1 MSALTASL
9 TTLTPAVATAAGG
22 AESLVADIGFCLI
35 VAGFLSL
42 VFARLKIPSIA
53 AFLVAGVVVGP
64 QLGHIVTNQANIET
78 IAHFGLTLLLF
89 VIGLEID
96 LGQLLGSG
104 RTIVLSGLLQFPLCI
119 AFGYGATALLQLT
132 GWSALAGPYVPIYVG
147 FTLAASSTLLV
158 VKIMQEKFQMD
169 TVVGRVAIG
178 VLIAQD
184 VWSIV
189 VLALQPNFAK
199 PELGVVGFT
208 FLGIGIV
215 TAVAVL
221 LAKHAL
227 PVAFRWIAKTPEL
240 MLVVAVGWCF
250 AIGAFGSHLGDILAL
265 VGLHVPM
272 SVSAEMGALIAG
284 ASIASLP
291 FTHHV
296 VAKVAVVKDFFITLF
311 FVALGMGIPKP
322 DGADV
327 LLFAL
332 VLSLLV
338 LLSRLVVFFPLF
350 YFTGLDRRNAF
361 VGATQLAQI
370 SEFCLVIGYLGLG
383 YGHITAA
390 TSSTIIFAFVVTA
403 LATPFLYEGADRLHD
418 AFGPLLERLGFRTP
432 AVSVG
437 GDDRGHAPAVV
448 LLGFHRVA
456 SSLLWEL
463 KKQRAE
469 ALKEVLVVD
478 FNVALHPAIA
488 ATGAHVTYGDIS
500 NYEMLAHLGVDQA
513 KVIVCTIPDDVLKGT
528 TNLELTQVL
537 RQLNPKAKLIVN
549 AVSFTDVDEMYAA
562 GADYVFLA
570 RAETARNVMPA
581 VAAALAGTLG
591 EHRKREEAALGTPA
605 TRAEVLP

>member
-1 MSALTASL
+1 MSALPASL
-9 TTLTPAVATAAGG
+9 TMLTPAIATAAGG

-53 AFLVAGVVVGP
+53 AFLVAGVIVGP

-104 RTIVLSGLLQFPLCI
+104 KTIVLSGLLQFPLCI
-119 AFGYGATALLQLT
+119 AFGYGATVLLQLT
-132 GWSALAGPYVPIYVG
+132 GWSAVAGPYVPIYIG

-169 TVVGRVAIG
+169 TVVGRVAVG

-189 VLALQPNFAK
+189 VLAMQPNFAK

-215 TAVAVL
+215 TAVAAL
-221 LAKHAL
+221 AAKHAL
-227 PVAFRWIAKTPEL
+227 PVAFRWIAKSPEL
-240 MLVVAVGWCF
+240 MLVAAVGWCF
-250 AIGAFGSHLGDILAL
+250 GIGAFGSHLGDILAL
-265 VGLHVPM
+265 AGLHVPM

-291 FTHHV
+291 YTHHV

-322 DGADV
+322 DSADV

-338 LLSRLVVFFPLF
+338 LLSRLIVFFPLF

-370 SEFCLVIGYLGLG
+370 SEFCLVIGYLGIG
-383 YGHITAA
+383 YGHLTAS
-390 TSSTIIFAFVVTA
+390 TSSTIIFAFVITA
-403 LATPFLYEGADRLHD
+403 LATPFLYVGADRLHD
-418 AFGPLLERLGFRTP
+418 ALGPLLQRFGFRTP
-432 AVSVG
+432 AVSAG
-437 GDDRGHAPAVV
+437 GGASGHAPAVV

-456 SSLLWEL
+456 SSLLWEIKQKRADLL
-463 KKQRAE
+463 KD
-469 ALKEVLVVD
+469 VLVVD
-478 FNVALHPAIA
+478 FNVALHEAIA
-488 ATGAHVTYGDIS
+488 ATGARVTYGDIS
-500 NYEMLAHLGVDQA
+500 NFEMLQQLGVDQA
-513 KVIVCTIPDDVLKGT
+513 RVVVCTIPDDVLKGT
-528 TNLELTQVL
+528 TNLQLTEVL
-537 RQLNPKAKLIVN
+537 RALNPKSKLIVN
-549 AVSFTDVDEMYAA
+549 AISFADVQEMYAA
-562 GADYVFLA
+562 GADYVYLA
-570 RAETARNVMPA
+570 RVEAAHNVLPA
-581 VAAALAGTLG
+581 IGAALAGTLP
-591 EHRKREEAALGTPA
+591 EHRKREEATHGVPG

>member
-9 TTLTPAVATAAGG
+9 TTLTPVVATAAGG

-35 VAGFLSL
+35 VAGLLSV

-53 AFLVAGVVVGP
+53 AFLVAGVIVGP

-104 RTIVLSGLLQFPLCI
+104 KTIVLSGLLQFPLTV
-119 AFGYGATALLQLT
+119 AFGYAATVLLQLT
-132 GWSALAGPYVPIYVG
+132 GWSAVAGPYLPIYVG

-158 VKIMQEKFQMD
+158 VKIMQERFQMD

-221 LAKHAL
+221 VAKHAL
-227 PVAFRWIAKTPEL
+227 PVAFRWIAKSPEL
-240 MLVVAVGWCF
+240 MLVAAVGWCF
-250 AIGAFGSHLGDILAL
+250 GIGAFGSHLGDILAL

-311 FVALGMGIPKP
+311 FVALGMGIPRP
-322 DGADV
+322 DSAGV

-383 YGHITAA
+383 YGHLDAA
-390 TSSTIIFAFVVTA
+390 TSSTIIFAFVITA
-403 LATPFLYEGADRLHD
+403 LATPFLYDGADRLHD
-418 AFGPLLERLGFRTP
+418 AFGPLLARLGFRTP
-432 AVSVG
+432 AASVG

-456 SSLLWEL
+456 SSLLWEIR
-463 KKQRAE
+463 KQRAE

-500 NYEMLAHLGVDQA
+500 NYEMLAHLGVDRA

-549 AVSFTDVDEMYAA
+549 AVSFADVDEMYAA

-591 EHRKREEAALGTPA
+591 EHRKREEAALGVPA
-605 TRAEVLP
+605 GRAEVLP

>member
-1 MSALTASL
+1 MSALPASL
-9 TTLTPAVATAAGG
+9 ATLPPALATAGAGT
-22 AESLVADIGFCLI
+22 ESLVADIGFCLI

-53 AFLVAGVVVGP
+53 AFLLAGVIVGP

-104 RTIVLSGLLQFPLCI
+104 KTIVLSGLLQFPLCI
-119 AFGYGATALLQLT
+119 AFGYGATVLLQLT
-132 GWSALAGPYVPIYVG
+132 GWSVVAGPYVPIYVG
-147 FTLAASSTLLV
+147 FALAASSTLLV
-158 VKIMQEKFQMD
+158 VKLMQERFQMD
-169 TVVGRVAIG
+169 TVVGRVAVG
-178 VLIAQD
+178 LLIAQD
-184 VWSIV
+184 VWAIV
-189 VLALQPNFAK
+189 VLAVQPNFAN
-199 PELGVVGFT
+199 PQLGVVGST

-227 PVAFRWIAKTPEL
+227 PVAFRWIAKSPEL
-240 MLVVAVGWCF
+240 MLVAAVGWCF
-250 AIGAFGSHLGDILAL
+250 AIGALGAHLGDILAL
-265 VGLHVPM
+265 AGVHVTM

-311 FVALGMGIPKP
+311 FVALGMGIPRP
-322 DGADV
+322 DGAGV
-327 LLFAL
+327 LLLAL

-370 SEFCLVIGYLGLG
+370 SEFCLVIAFLGLG

-403 LATPFLYEGADRLHD
+403 LATPFLYQGADALHD
-418 AFGPLLERLGFRTP
+418 AFSPLLRRLGFRTP
-432 AVSVG
+432 AARAG
-437 GDDRGHAPAVV
+437 GDDGGHAPAVV

-456 SSLLWEL
+456 SSLLWEIKAQRSDLL
-463 KKQRAE
+463 KDI
-469 ALKEVLVVD
+469 LVVD

-488 ATGAHVTYGDIS
+488 ATGARVTYGDIS
-500 NYEMLAHLGVDQA
+500 NYEMLAHLGVDRA
-513 KVIVCTIPDDVLKGT
+513 RVVVCTIPDDVLVGV

-537 RQLNPKAKLIVN
+537 RTLNPKAKLIVN
-549 AVSFTDVDEMYAA
+549 AVTFADAAKMYAA
-562 GADYVFLA
+562 GADYVFLT
-570 RAETARNVMPA
+570 RAEAAHTVNHA
-581 VAAALAGTLG
+581 VAAALAGTLE
-591 EHRKREEAALGTPA
+591 EHRRREEAVLGAPA